1 MDINGGRLSF
11 DALIKDSDFK
21 KQIAAM
27 EQRIVGLTQTSE
39 RESQKMD
46 KIFTNLGGALAAFLT
61 ISQAQNFVSQLIR
74 VRSEF
79 QQLEIA
85 FTTMLGSKEKADQ
98 LTKELIEFA
107 STTPFGMKDTANAA
121 KQLLAYGSSA
131 ESVRQEL
138 TMLGDV
144 ASGVS
149 QPIGELVYLYGTLR
163 MQGRAYQ
170 QDINQFAGRGI
181 PIYKELANVLKIN
194 ENEVRSFVEAGK
206 VGFAEVQQA
215 FQNMTAEGSMFGGLM
230 EAQSKTIAGDLERLG
245 DAFEQALNEIGQSSE
260 GLINTSIQGLSLM
273 VENYQKIIDILTI
286 LVVTYGSYKAAVIA
300 TTAIQA
306 VATTTTQ
313 GWTVATMLQYRALVI
328 AEGAQKLLNR
338 TMLAN
343 PYVLAATAL
352 GALTVALFKFSDHLT
367 TAEKAQKRLGDITEE
382 ANKSIIAQK
391 IEVEDLIK
399 VAKDETKSKNERYE
413 AIKKLNNISPD
424 YLGALDLETI
434 GTQKA
439 TDAVNLYIEALKEK
453 AFEQAAFN
461 ERVRIQQEKFEVE
474 RSGGTNWIQRA
485 GMSLYGLTGGDK
497 SAMEAAAKKAA
508 MDALDIQEKALDEE
522 LNKRNQTKTKVE
534 DAQNFVTNYEQL
546 KKINQEIIAQ
556 EAELKKALAPDAVY
570 DKAKIKSIKDNISN
584 LKEQRDL
591 LMGVS
596 KDSQKASSELKKYQE
611 EHASLLQKIYDKA
624 EEVRSRGLTDNER
637 ELAQTRKFYSD
648 LRKELEEFNKESKG
662 PKISQSIFDR
672 LNQLEEQDTGYLLS
686 NQAVERDIQ
695 NIEKLDDIVDRIT
708 TLRSKINMLISK
720 DASVGLTDEES
731 NALKKYQDTLGVD
744 LEKQQEKVK
753 ELTKTHHERLLEIE
767 KNYQLQVQLAG
778 ENASEGKL
786 LLLREARDNE
796 IKLANETEAEKRAI
810 ITKGVQYQ
818 LTFTLGALKVQ
829 RDAILELLGSDD
841 LTDKLK
847 EKLEQELANLD
858 AAIMS
863 GAKAASKANS
873 QARINDLKKE
883 LKKLE
888 ELGLE
893 TTDKYKEL
901 YEELIKISADS
912 QQKLQ
917 DDTRDLINLILSF
930 SYELNQIADSLTNLG
945 DAFGNS
951 GISNIGSVL
960 GGIASNAQNLSV
972 VFDEGASNT
981 DKYAAAISSL
991 VSMISMVADAAA
1003 ERKRAEEEY
1012 YRSIIQLQHDY
1023 NLSLNE
1029 QRRLQSEL
1037 AESPFVRDHIG
1048 RVKDA
1053 MVSSNEAMQ
1062 EYQKGVEKLIKSG
1075 QVKSGQRDS
1084 VDWKNV
1090 GKGAA
1095 QGAAIGGAIGSVI
1108 PVIGTAIGAAIGAVG
1123 GFLVG
1128 LFGGKK
1134 KKDTFIGI
1142 LEEYPELITQSEN
1155 GLLRVNKE
1163 LAEQLLKNNMLNEET
1178 KQILE
1183 NILEWEKAIEEA
1195 RKQIQEVVTEL
1206 AGQMGDDLRNS
1217 LVSAFMA
1224 GEDAALAMGST
1235 VGKVLE
1241 NILSNLLFT
1250 AAFEEVFKT
1259 FENDLVNAFMS
1270 GNMNDF
1276 VGVMGDFLDA
1286 AGPAAEAF
1294 ARGLEIAREQAA
1306 QRGISIFESTEPI
1319 DKNKEKF
1326 TGRINP
1332 GMTEQQANQ
1341 AYAID
1346 LRKIDLMSVII
1357 SEIQG
1362 VKYQNEGNI
1371 QSNQLLL
1378 MQGQMDALNSIR
1390 DNTGA
1395 TVVKLEEISQ
1405 KTDVAILELKGIKQ
1419 NTTSKVG
1426 RNSYNGG

>member
-170 QDINQFAGRGI
+170 QDINQFANRGI

-260 GLINTSIQGLSLM
+260 GLISTSIQGLSLM

-286 LVVTYGSYKAAVIA
+286 LVVTYGSYKAAVMA

-306 VATTTTQ
+306 IATTTTQ

-352 GALTVALFKFSDHLT
+352 GALTVTLFKFSNHLT
-367 TAEKAQKRLGDITEE
+367 TAERAQKRLDDITEE
-382 ANKSIIAQK
+382 ANKSIAGQIV
-391 IEVEDLIK
+391 EVEDLIK
-399 VAKDETKSKNERYE
+399 VAKDETKSKNERYD
-413 AIKKLNNISPD
+413 AIKKLNSISPD

-439 TDAVNLYIEALKEK
+439 TDAVNLYIEALKDK

-508 MDALDIQEKALDEE
+508 LDVLDAQEKALDEE
-522 LNKRNQTKTKVE
+522 LKKRNQTKTKVE

-570 DKAKIKSIKDNISN
+570 NKAKIESIKDTISN
-584 LKEQRDL
+584 LKGQRDL

-596 KDSQKASSELKKYQE
+596 KDAQKASSELKKYQE

-624 EEVRSRGLTDNER
+624 EEVRSRNLTDNER

-672 LNQLEEQDTGYLLS
+672 LNQLEEQDMGSLLAMFDVEKRVGLYNEDYQNYLKYTELKEKIGEEFANKELGSFKNVIVEIQNEINALLGKKYTVGLS
-686 NQAVERDIQ
+686 ASEEKYLDELTSIHDDYNRNRKEKDRNNLAELLAQYATFEDKRKAIINKAEKDIAKLRAEGKEDQVKEVQKQTKEELENLYASEIEGSEVFQQMLKDLDDVGSDLALRTLKHGQDAIKNLIKGMKITDQEKKALTDMFDDWFGKAIGNAEYGNSQNVIQLVDGFSSLVDMAVRFDGSMANTFRTIGAMVNQA
-695 NIEKLDDIVDRIT
+695 
-708 TLRSKINMLISK
+708 
-720 DASVGLTDEES
+720 G
-731 NALKKYQDTLGVD
+731 
-744 LEKQQEKVK
+744 
-753 ELTKTHHERLLEIE
+753 ELTKTIGSLF
-767 KNYQLQVQLAG
+767 KDSG
-778 ENASEGKL
+778 ESIGK
-786 LLLREARDNE
+786 
-796 IKLANETEAEKRAI
+796 TG
-810 ITKGVQYQ
+810 GVV
-818 LTFTLGALKVQ
+818 G
-829 RDAILELLGSDD
+829 AILGSVFSLMGTYIDIV
-841 LTDKLK
+841 
-847 EKLEQELANLD
+847 Q
-858 AAIMS
+858 
-863 GAKAASKANS
+863 AKN
-873 QARINDLKKE
+873 Q
-883 LKKLE
+883 KKLE
-888 ELGLE
+888 EQKYQNEAQIRQMDAVTKVLE
-893 TTDKYKEL
+893 KQL
-901 YEELIKISADS
+901 
-912 QQKLQ
+912 
-917 DDTRDLINLILSF
+917 DLINEIYGVERIKEYQRVREEAEKSI
-930 SYELNQIADSLTNLG
+930 NDT
-945 DAFGNS
+945 
-951 GISNIGSVL
+951 IS
-960 GGIASNAQNLSV
+960 
-972 VFDEGASNT
+972 D
-981 DKYAAAISSL
+981 
-991 VSMISMVADAAA
+991 
-1003 ERKRAEEEY
+1003 
-1012 YRSIIQLQHDY
+1012 
-1023 NLSLNE
+1023 LNE
-1029 QRRLQSEL
+1029 NNYLKTG
-1037 AESPFVRDHIG
+1037 D
-1048 RVKDA
+1048 VKNDRA
-1053 MVSSNEAMQ
+1053 LYTINQYGGDREAMQ
-1062 EYQKGVEKLIKSG
+1062 ERLNDLQRRINNRKWIPFDFGLNKLKDEAILLDQALNLMDNGTYENFKFGFTSMKDITRKDILEMEKLIAEGKLDEITEAKVRNIIDQYG
-1075 QVKSGQRDS
+1075 IWRDAT
-1084 VDWKNV
+1084 N
-1090 GKGAA
+1090 
-1095 QGAAIGGAIGSVI
+1095 
-1108 PVIGTAIGAAIGAVG
+1108 
-1123 GFLVG
+1123 
-1128 LFGGKK
+1128 
-1134 KKDTFIGI
+1134 
-1142 LEEYPELITQSEN
+1142 
-1155 GLLRVNKE
+1155 R
-1163 LAEQLLKNNMLNEET
+1163 LNEEIT
-1178 KQILE
+1178 
-1183 NILEWEKAIEEA
+1183 
-1195 RKQIQEVVTEL
+1195 
-1206 AGQMGDDLRNS
+1206 GSS
-1217 LVSAFMA
+1217 LDSLINDVSSIFFSA
-1224 GEDAALAMGST
+1224 GEDAADAFGKGFDKIMEAYMISAFKREFLGPAMQEFYDTYAEMAIDG
-1235 VGKVLE
+1235 
-1241 NILSNLLFT
+1241 
-1250 AAFEEVFKT
+1250 
-1259 FENDLVNAFMS
+1259 
-1270 GNMNDF
+1270 
-1276 VGVMGDFLDA
+1276 LDA
-1286 AGPAAEAF
+1286 DEVNQLKRLYQDNIVDPGNALVDDLTSITGTDPRTNSGAE
-1294 ARGLEIAREQAA
+1294 Q
-1306 QRGISIFESTEPI
+1306 
-1319 DKNKEKF
+1319 NKFK
-1326 TGRINP
+1326 GRINP